1 MKRQI
6 QVFLFIL
13 YGIALPLFMLGG
25 YAPFANAAALQNQG
39 AIDAFYLNRDGEP
52 LWFNSTRLNQ
62 AGKDALE
69 VLEQSWMN
77 GLNPETYHAQQVRGL
92 FDFNRRLDEDETL
105 LAELLLTDGVVR
117 YLRDVSGMRIDARDM
132 GLRSK
137 HWRQQMSVE
146 EALSYLSANL
156 LTKRDMKAFMLSQ
169 EPQGAT
175 YQTLKSTLVE
185 LVEGIEKDQG
195 AYNITRL
202 SFNVLVRPGRGYT
215 DIPKLRL
222 RMGLDDVAAEYRYT
236 YDPELVNAVMQFQAS
251 KGLKA
256 DGLIGRQT
264 LYVLNQTPQDK
275 IRQVIANM
283 ERLRWVADE
292 KPSRFIVVNIPS
304 ATLWAVDD
312 GDVRF
317 EMPVVVGRK
326 KRQTNS
332 FVTEIHGV
340 RFNPTWTVPPTIK
353 EQDILPELIKDPSY
367 LADKGM
373 ELYDGYGKDA
383 PTIDPAVVDWA
394 SVTED
399 DLKMLRMVQIPG
411 EHNPL
416 GFVRI
421 LMPNEHNIYLH
432 DTNHREL
439 FARTN
444 RAKSSGCIRLQA
456 PEKVAAFV
464 LESRKGWTADK
475 MRKILDKKKLRDIYT
490 SERMAVYILYYTV
503 WLGNE
508 RQIVYG
514 TDLYDRDKKLL
525 QLLEKLDGLPVL
537 GKYDNMVVNIVKK

>member
-1 MKRQI
+1 MRHPI

-13 YGIALPLFMLGG
+13 YGTVLPLLMLGG
-25 YAPFANAAALQNQG
+25 YVPCANAATLQNQG
-39 AIDAFYLNRDGEP
+39 AIDAFYLNRGGEP

-105 LAELLLTDGVVR
+105 LAEILLTDGVVR

-137 HWRQQMSVE
+137 HWRQQMSAE
-146 EALSYLSANL
+146 EALSYLS
-156 LTKRDMKAFMLSQ
+156 TKRDMKAFMLSQ

-175 YQTLKSTLVE
+175 YKTLKATLVE
-185 LVEGIEKDQG
+185 LVEDIEKDQG
-195 AYNITRL
+195 AYNTTRL
-202 SFNVLVRPGRGYT
+202 SFNVLVRPGRGYA
-215 DIPKLRL
+215 DIPKLRQ
-222 RMGLDDVAAEYRYT
+222 RMGLDDVAVEYRYT
-236 YDPELVNAVMQFQAS
+236 YDPELVDAVMQFQAS

-292 KPSRFIVVNIPS
+292 KPPRFIVVNIPS
-304 ATLWAVDD
+304 ATLWAVDN
-312 GDVRF
+312 GAVRF
-317 EMPVVVGRK
+317 EMPVIVGRK

-373 ELYDGYGKDA
+373 ELYDGYGRDA
-383 PTIDPAVVDWA
+383 PTIDPAVIDWA

-399 DLKMLRMVQIPG
+399 ELKMLRMVQIPG

-444 RAKSSGCIRLQA
+444 RAKSSGCIRLQS

-537 GKYDNMVVNIVKK
+537 GKYDNMVVDIVQK